1 MIFKLEIAT
10 DNAAFDGPDT
20 RDHEVA
26 RILTEVSSKLKQGY
40 DHGRCIDFNGN
51 VVGEFHYED

>member
-26 RILTEVSSKLKQGY
+26 RILNEAAKRLRQGF
-40 DHGRCIDFNGN
+40 DSGRCIDFNGN
-51 VVGEFHYED
+51 VVGEFAYSD